1 MFSTSLKTALAL
13 GLVAA
18 FALSA
23 AAPSFAQTQR
33 QRPAASRAAPDDN
46 PRSAFGQAPGTAQ
59 RERTP
64 SATDQSQCWIS
75 RDVNDHDYGYMGPCT
90 TGGARP
96 TR

>member
-1 MFSTSLKTALAL
+1 MFSTSLKTGLAL

-33 QRPAASRAAPDDN
+33 QRPAASRA
-46 PRSAFGQAPGTAQ
+46 APGTAQ

-96 TR
+96 AR

>member
-1 MFSTSLKTALAL
+1 MFDTSLKTGLAL

-23 AAPSFAQTQR
+23 ATPSFAQTQR
-33 QRPAASRAAPDDN
+33 QRPAASRATPDD
-46 PRSAFGQAPGTAQ
+46 PGRAFGQAQ